1 MNKIIENKLN
11 YNYMSFDLN
20 LDNYNLTDILNLFK
34 LDATF
39 TESDLKRAKKKVMMM
54 HPDKSKLDKDY
65 FMFFTKAYKMLYSM
79 YNFKTRI
86 DTKQSIEYVVDK
98 DDKKEE
104 LLGKFMKGDDFN
116 KKFNELFEMNKL
128 ENEEMDDGYGDWLKS
143 NEDLEDFK
151 TVTNRRDM
159 GEEFDKKKKIIR
171 ALVKKVD
178 FDGMGDDIISG
189 ANLVGIRPDSYGGGG
204 GGSGT
209 LQYEDLKKA
218 HVETLI
224 PVTDEDFENRKKFG
238 SVEEMKIFRKSEET
252 NPYSEEES
260 NEMLRKMKEDN
271 MRGDMERAYKLLQ
284 QDKESDRIN
293 EQWMKHFKRL
303 K

>member
-1 MNKIIENKLN
+1 MNKMRENKLN

-20 LDNYNLTDILNLFK
+20 LDNYNLTDVLNLFK

-39 TESDLKRAKKKVMMM
+39 TENDLKKAKKKVMMM
-54 HPDKSKLDKDY
+54 HPDKSKLDKEY
-65 FMFFTKAYKMLYSM
+65 FLFFSKAYKILYSM

-86 DTKQSIEYVVDK
+86 DTKESTEYRVEK

-104 LLGKFMKGDDFN
+104 LLSKFMKGDDFN

-151 TVTNRRDM
+151 TVTNRREM
-159 GEEFDKKKKIIR
+159 GEEFDKKKKNMR
-171 ALVKKVD
+171 ALAKKVD
-178 FDGMGDDIISG
+178 FDGVGNEIISG
-189 ANLVGIRPDSYGGGG
+189 ANLVGVRPDSYGGI

-224 PVTDEDFENRKKFG
+224 PVTEEDFENRKKFG
-238 SVEEMKIFRKSEET
+238 SMEEMKRFRKAEEV

-260 NEMLRKMKEDN
+260 NEMLRKMKEDS

-284 QDKESDRIN
+284 QDKESERIN
-293 EQWMKHFKRL
+293 NEWMKNFKRI